1 MAARRVVL
9 GDGAKWIWNLADQH
23 FPDAIQIVDRF
34 HAKQHLSDVGKAIY
48 GATSDLAREWARER
62 HEQLDAGQLDA
73 LLVALRTHAPANEEA
88 RNCIKY
94 IENNRHRMRYLLR
107 MVKERYK
114 DDSLD
119 ITDAGEKVSL
129 AEWRDLNATRV
140 LREYKNGEGFLYLG
154 RAYRLLLVSDQLE
167 PLQLRN
173 GRFALRRDIVEQGE
187 MEAAKAAFRDY
198 YTARG
203 LERIRQRVDYYAPKV
218 GVSSTTVNVRD
229 LGNRWASCSPTG
241 ALAFHWKCMM
251 APQTIIDYIVVHEL
265 CHFHHRDHT
274 DAFWNE
280 VDKVMPDHGERKE
293 WLRKNG
299 AGLDV

>member
-1 MAARRVVL
+1 MRNASQSSLSYEVVRSRRSTADIIIERDGSVL
-9 GDGAKWIWNLADQH
+9 VRA
-23 FPDAIQIVDRF
+23 P
-34 HAKQHLSDVGKAIY
+34 
-48 GATSDLAREWARER
+48 EWADDD
-62 HEQLDAGQLDA
+62 QI
-73 LLVALRTHAPANEEA
+73 AN
-88 RNCIKY
+88 IVTSKHY
-94 IENNRHRMRYLLR
+94 WIFQ
-107 MVKERYK
+107 
-114 DDSLD
+114 
-119 ITDAGEKVSL
+119 GL

-154 RAYRLLLVSDQLE
+154 RAYRLLLVADQDE

-173 GRFALRRDIVEQGE
+173 GRFTLRRDLVEQGE
-187 MEAAKAAFRDY
+187 IAAAKAAFRDY
-198 YTARG
+198 YIARG
-203 LERIRQRVDYYAPKV
+203 HERLRQRVEYYAPKV
-218 GVSSTTVNVRD
+218 GVNATEVDVPE

-251 APQTIIDYIVVHEL
+251 APQTIVDYIVVHEL

-280 VDKVMPDHGERKE
+280 VDKVMPDYRERKE